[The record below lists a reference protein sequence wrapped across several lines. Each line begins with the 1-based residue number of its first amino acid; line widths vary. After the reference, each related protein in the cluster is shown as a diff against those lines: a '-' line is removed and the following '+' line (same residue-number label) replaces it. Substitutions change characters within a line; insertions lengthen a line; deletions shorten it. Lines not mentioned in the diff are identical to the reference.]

1 MTATEVRDRQATAA
15 ETAQALSDK
24 VSQQV
29 SDILAEAQRQEQAR
43 QETRPAVAYRV
54 PAPGVRDYF

>member
-1 MTATEVRDRQATAA
+1 MATTAIQNRQAAA
-15 ETAQALSDK
+15 ETGQALSDK

-43 QETRPAVAYRV
+43 EETRPALAYRI
-54 PAPGVRDYF
+54 PAPGVRYYF

>member
-15 ETAQALSDK
+15 EKGQELSNA
-24 VSQQV
+24 VARQV
-29 SDILAEAQRQEQAR
+29 ADILADARRQEQAR

-54 PAPGVRDYF
+54 PAPGIRYYF